1 LSVLKI
7 CASAQA
13 LRHLAS
19 DSRTLYR
26 SGRIAGAYS
35 SGALRE
41 IDI

>member
-1 LSVLKI
+1 LKI

-26 SGRIAGAYS
+26 SGRIAGRS
-35 SGALRE
+35 RRK